1 MAVLED
7 TVTKNSSRPSE
18 DKEADASSHHVMRH
32 ARTYRLML
40 FASVFCCIIIF
51 FVISM
56 AFVPPQFYQSVADK
70 RSNDQSVAGR
80 FVTQVAAV
88 TNQLRQDK
96 KWGIS
101 VRENEI
107 NAWLGHD
114 LPRNHPDLLKTTLW
128 GRLSRPCIKLE
139 PQLVRIGIEVSTW
152 GVTAVAWADV
162 EVRLKSSNQF
172 ALTVRRAGLGQLPL
186 PRNAI
191 LEECSKT
198 LKIAG
203 MHTEMQ
209 RFRDRTLLLATVPEQ
224 LSHSVLLNPEN
235 QTARHWQVDSLRIDH
250 GSVTVAGKSH
260 TAKNSHDFSDVLP

>member
-1 MAVLED
+1 
-7 TVTKNSSRPSE
+7 
-18 DKEADASSHHVMRH
+18 
-32 ARTYRLML
+32 
-40 FASVFCCIIIF
+40 
-51 FVISM
+51 M
-56 AFVPPQFYQSVADK
+56 AFVPPQFYQSVVDIG
-70 RSNDQSVAGR
+70 SNDQSVAGR

-88 TNQLRQDK
+88 TNQLRQDEQ
-96 KWGIS
+96 WGIS

-128 GRLSRPCIKLE
+128 GRLSRPRIKLDT
-139 PQLVRIGIEVSTW
+139 QLVRIGIEFSTW

-191 LEECSKT
+191 LEECNKT

-203 MHTEMQ
+203 IRTEMQ

-224 LSHSVLLNPEN
+224 LSYSDPLNPKN
-235 QTARHWQVDSLRIDH
+235 PDSRHWQVDSLRIDR
-250 GSVTVAGKSH
+250 GSVTVAGRSH
-260 TAKNSHDFSDVLP
+260 ATKNSYELSDVLP

>member
-1 MAVLED
+1 
-7 TVTKNSSRPSE
+7 
-18 DKEADASSHHVMRH
+18 
-32 ARTYRLML
+32 
-40 FASVFCCIIIF
+40 
-51 FVISM
+51 M
-56 AFVPPQFYQSVADK
+56 AFVPPQFYQSVVDNE
-70 RSNDQSVAGR
+70 SNDQSIAGR

-88 TNQLRQDK
+88 TNQLQQDK

-114 LPRNHPDLLKTTLW
+114 LPRNHPDLLKTALW
-128 GRLSRPCIKLE
+128 GRLSRPRLKTE

-191 LEECSKT
+191 LEECNKT

-203 MHTEMQ
+203 MRTEMQ
-209 RFRDRTLLLATVPEQ
+209 RFRDRTLLLATVSEQ
-224 LSHSVLLNPEN
+224 LSHSESLNPKN
-235 QTARHWQVDSLRIDH
+235 QKARHWQVNSLRIDR
-250 GSVTVAGKSH
+250 GSVTVAGRSH
-260 TAKNSHDFSDVLP
+260 MTENSHDFFDVLP

>member
-1 MAVLED
+1 
-7 TVTKNSSRPSE
+7 
-18 DKEADASSHHVMRH
+18 
-32 ARTYRLML
+32 
-40 FASVFCCIIIF
+40 
-51 FVISM
+51 M
-56 AFVPPQFYQSVADK
+56 AFVPPQFYQSVVDIE
-70 RSNDQSVAGR
+70 SNDQSVAGR

-186 PRNAI
+186 PRNAV

-198 LKIAG
+198 LKATG
-203 MHTEMQ
+203 MHTKMQ
-209 RFRDRTLLLATVPEQ
+209 RFRDRTMLLVTVPEK
-224 LSHSVLLNPEN
+224 LNSLDSLNPKN
-235 QTARHWQVDSLRIDH
+235 PDSRHWQVDSLRIDH
-250 GSVTVAGKSH
+250 GSVTVAGRSH
-260 TAKNSHDFSDVLP
+260 ATKNSYEFLDVPP

>member
-1 MAVLED
+1 
-7 TVTKNSSRPSE
+7 
-18 DKEADASSHHVMRH
+18 
-32 ARTYRLML
+32 
-40 FASVFCCIIIF
+40 
-51 FVISM
+51 M
-56 AFVPPQFYQSVADK
+56 AFVPPQFYQSVVDIG
-70 RSNDQSVAGR
+70 SNDQSVAGR

-88 TNQLRQDK
+88 TNQLQQDK

-114 LPRNHPDLLKTTLW
+114 LPRNHPDLLKTALW
-128 GRLSRPCIKLE
+128 GRLSRPRLKLE

-191 LEECSKT
+191 LEECNKT

-203 MHTEMQ
+203 MRTEMQ

-224 LSHSVLLNPEN
+224 LSHSDSLNPKDEKS
-235 QTARHWQVDSLRIDH
+235 RHWQVDSLRIDR
-250 GSVTVAGKSH
+250 GSVTIAGRSH
-260 TAKNSHDFSDVLP
+260 MTKNSHDFSDVLP